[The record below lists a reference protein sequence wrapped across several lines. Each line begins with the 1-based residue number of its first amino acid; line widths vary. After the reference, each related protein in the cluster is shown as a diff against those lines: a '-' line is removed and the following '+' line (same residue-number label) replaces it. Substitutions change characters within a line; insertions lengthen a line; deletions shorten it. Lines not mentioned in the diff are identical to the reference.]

1 MQRPQITGTSMT
13 VTDDTGEVLLE
24 LSPQEL
30 VSFTPPLQPTT
41 VNPGFYDRLEAS
53 TWRHGTQWY
62 DREMD
67 WIRDLRNAGSIWLAD
82 YFKVLLNGVF
92 VVGAEMMGRQ
102 GMKNES
108 AYPRYR
114 KAFRKFV
121 KEHHR
126 SPPPLGVY
134 SDYSDLSCDEFLE
147 TLEPSSYMIAR
158 LAYA

>member
-1 MQRPQITGTSMT
+1 MQRPQFTGTSMT
-13 VTDDTGEVLLE
+13 VKDDTGEVLLH

-30 VSFTPPLQPTT
+30 LSFTPPLQPTT

-67 WIRDLRNAGSIWLAD
+67 WIRDLRKAGFNLLAD
-82 YFKVLLNGVF
+82 YFMVLLNGVF

-102 GMKNES
+102 GIRNES

-114 KAFRKFV
+114 KAFTKFL

-126 SPPPLGVY
+126 SPPPLGVNA
-134 SDYSDLSCDEFLE
+134 DYTDLDCDEFLE
-147 TLEPSSYMIAR
+147 SLEPNSYMIAR
-158 LAYA
+158 LVYT